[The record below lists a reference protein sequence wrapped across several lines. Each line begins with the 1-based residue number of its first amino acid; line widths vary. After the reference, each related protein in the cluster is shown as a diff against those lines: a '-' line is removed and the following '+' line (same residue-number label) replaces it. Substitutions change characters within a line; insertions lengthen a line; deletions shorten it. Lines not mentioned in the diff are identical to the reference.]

1 MKLSRK
7 VGCGAERVQSGRRV
21 DFVAQPAEFGF
32 NRDMVHASSPSRS
45 SIGLRLLRAVG
56 SYLLASLVAGIAFL
70 VIFLV
75 IAQLDS
81 GGHFSLSTN
90 DIAGAV
96 VFIVFAVVYVA
107 CFAALPAMAAVF
119 LIRALRWPRG
129 LSDTIAGAVIGGV
142 LAHLLISGFRP
153 AAPEP
158 LTFVFA
164 AVGAIGGLAYWLAAG
179 RPAARERVTA

>member
-1 MKLSRK
+1 MKLAGK
-7 VGCGAERVQSGRRV
+7 VGCGAGRVQSDRRV
-21 DFVAQPAEFGF
+21 EFVARCKESGF
-32 NRDMVHASSPSRS
+32 NRDMDHASPPSQSPLW
-45 SIGLRLLRAVG
+45 LRLLRAVG

-81 GGHFSLSTN
+81 GDHFSLSSN

-96 VFIVFAVVYVA
+96 VFIVFASVYVA
-107 CFAALPAMAAVF
+107 GFAALPAMAAVF

-129 LSDTIAGAVIGGV
+129 WSDTIAGALIGGV
-142 LAHLLISGFRP
+142 LAQLILSGFRP
-153 AAPEP
+153 ATPEP
-158 LTFVFA
+158 LTVVFA

-179 RPAARERVTA
+179 RPAARERVAA